1 MNLRRTIATLL
12 AALMLLALTACG
24 AGTTSPAQDANDPAE
39 ETAPS
44 TTESS
49 QLRVGMECAYAPSN
63 WQESAATDTNVPV
76 ENVAG
81 AYAEGYDVQIA
92 RILADQLGKELVIV
106 KLSWDGLIDAL
117 NQGQIDAIIAGMMD
131 TAERRE
137 SINFSDPY
145 KETIYSMMVLAG
157 SPYENAT
164 SIQNFS
170 GAAVLGQQG
179 TALDDVIDQI
189 EGVEHLSPVGSVPD
203 MISRLQ
209 QGTCDAIV
217 INEESAPGY
226 LASNPDFRLITFGE
240 GDGTE
245 AEAPAATP
253 EAGSAC
259 STTGGCG
266 YSVFVGK
273 DFVGDGDLE
282 LGRNL
287 MKMALYTL
295 SEAGDPPTS
304 LLFMNAGVK
313 LVAPGEEQ
321 VIEAVKKLEE
331 QGTEVLVCGT
341 CLNFFGIADKLSV
354 GEVSN
359 MYDIL
364 ERMRE
369 SAKTITL

>member
-1 MNLRRTIATLL
+1 MNLRRTITTLL

-24 AGTTSPAQDANDPAE
+24 AGTTPPAQDANAPAE
-39 ETAPS
+39 ETDPP

-49 QLRVGMECAYAPSN
+49 QFRVGMECAYAPSN

-145 KETIYSMMVLAG
+145 
-157 SPYENAT
+157 N
-164 SIQNFS
+164 
-170 GAAVLGQQG
+170 
-179 TALDDVIDQI
+179 VIDQI

-240 GDGTE
+240 GSGFTLPAKGSCVGLRKSDTE
-245 AEAPAATP
+245 LLAQINEILATIDSDART
-253 EAGSAC
+253 EMWNTA
-259 STTGGCG
+259 
-266 YSVFVGK
+266 
-273 DFVGDGDLE
+273 
-282 LGRNL
+282 
-287 MKMALYTL
+287 
-295 SEAGDPPTS
+295 
-304 LLFMNAGVK
+304 
-313 LVAPGEEQ
+313 VANQP
-321 VIEAVKKLEE
+321 K
-331 QGTEVLVCGT
+331 
-341 CLNFFGIADKLSV
+341 
-354 GEVSN
+354 
-359 MYDIL
+359 
-364 ERMRE
+364 
-369 SAKTITL
+369 

>member
-24 AGTTSPAQDANDPAE
+24 AGTTSPAQDATDPAE

-164 SIQNFS
+164 SIQDFS

-226 LASNPDFRLITFGE
+226 LASNPDFRLITFSE
-240 GDGTE
+240 GNGFTLPAKGSCVGLRKSDTE
-245 AEAPAATP
+245 LLAQVNEILATIDSDART
-253 EAGSAC
+253 EMWNTA
-259 STTGGCG
+259 
-266 YSVFVGK
+266 
-273 DFVGDGDLE
+273 
-282 LGRNL
+282 
-287 MKMALYTL
+287 
-295 SEAGDPPTS
+295 
-304 LLFMNAGVK
+304 
-313 LVAPGEEQ
+313 VANQP
-321 VIEAVKKLEE
+321 K
-331 QGTEVLVCGT
+331 
-341 CLNFFGIADKLSV
+341 
-354 GEVSN
+354 
-359 MYDIL
+359 
-364 ERMRE
+364 
-369 SAKTITL
+369 

>member
-1 MNLRRTIATLL
+1 MSLRRTIATLL

-24 AGTTSPAQDANDPAE
+24 AGTTPPAQDANAPAG

-44 TTESS
+44 TTESN

-63 WQESAATDTNVPV
+63 WQGSAATDTNVPV

-157 SPYENAT
+157 SPHENAT
-164 SIQNFS
+164 SIQDFS

-209 QGTCDAIV
+209 QGTTSPRIPISV
-217 INEESAPGY
+217 SSPSARAT
-226 LASNPDFRLITFGE
+226 ASRCPPR
-240 GDGTE
+240 
-245 AEAPAATP
+245 APAWACASPTPSCSRRSMRSLPPSTATRAP
-253 EAGSAC
+253 R
-259 STTGGCG
+259 CG
-266 YSVFVGK
+266 TPPS
-273 DFVGDGDLE
+273 
-282 LGRNL
+282 
-287 MKMALYTL
+287 
-295 SEAGDPPTS
+295 PTS
-304 LLFMNAGVK
+304 R
-313 LVAPGEEQ
+313 
-321 VIEAVKKLEE
+321 
-331 QGTEVLVCGT
+331 
-341 CLNFFGIADKLSV
+341 
-354 GEVSN
+354 SN
-359 MYDIL
+359 RRL
-364 ERMRE
+364 H
-369 SAKTITL
+369 AA

>member
-1 MNLRRTIATLL
+1 MNLRRTITTLL

-24 AGTTSPAQDANDPAE
+24 AGTTSPAQDANAPAG
-39 ETAPS
+39 ETASS

-49 QLRVGMECAYAPSN
+49 QFRVGMECAYAPSN

-117 NQGQIDAIIAGMMD
+117 NQCQIDAIIAGMMD

-164 SIQNFS
+164 SIQDFS

-217 INEESAPGY
+217 INVENAQGY
-226 LASNPDFRLITFGE
+226 LASNPNFRLVTFDE
-240 GDGTE
+240 GSGFTLPAKGSCVGLRKSDNELLDQINSILSGIDDDARAAMWQAAVDGQ
-245 AEAPAATP
+245 P
-253 EAGSAC
+253 
-259 STTGGCG
+259 
-266 YSVFVGK
+266 
-273 DFVGDGDLE
+273 
-282 LGRNL
+282 
-287 MKMALYTL
+287 
-295 SEAGDPPTS
+295 
-304 LLFMNAGVK
+304 
-313 LVAPGEEQ
+313 Q
-321 VIEAVKKLEE
+321 
-331 QGTEVLVCGT
+331 
-341 CLNFFGIADKLSV
+341 
-354 GEVSN
+354 
-359 MYDIL
+359 
-364 ERMRE
+364 
-369 SAKTITL
+369 

>member
-24 AGTTSPAQDANDPAE
+24 AGTAPPAQDANDPAE

-49 QLRVGMECAYAPSN
+49 QFRVGMECAYAPSN

-92 RILADQLGKELVIV
+92 RILADRLGRELVIV

-157 SPYENAT
+157 SPYENAA
-164 SIQNFS
+164 SIQDFS

-217 INEESAPGY
+217 INVENAQGY
-226 LASNPDFRLITFGE
+226 LASNPNFRLVTFDE
-240 GDGTE
+240 GSGFTLPAKGSCVGLRKSDTALLDQVNSILSGIDDDARAAMWQAAVDGQ
-245 AEAPAATP
+245 P
-253 EAGSAC
+253 
-259 STTGGCG
+259 
-266 YSVFVGK
+266 
-273 DFVGDGDLE
+273 
-282 LGRNL
+282 
-287 MKMALYTL
+287 
-295 SEAGDPPTS
+295 
-304 LLFMNAGVK
+304 
-313 LVAPGEEQ
+313 Q
-321 VIEAVKKLEE
+321 
-331 QGTEVLVCGT
+331 
-341 CLNFFGIADKLSV
+341 
-354 GEVSN
+354 
-359 MYDIL
+359 
-364 ERMRE
+364 
-369 SAKTITL
+369 

>member
-1 MNLRRTIATLL
+1 MSLRRTIATLL

-24 AGTTSPAQDANDPAE
+24 AGTTSPAQDANAPAE

-49 QLRVGMECAYAPSN
+49 QFRVGMECAYAPSN

-157 SPYENAT
+157 SPYENAA
-164 SIQNFS
+164 SIQDFS

-179 TALDDVIDQI
+179 TALDDVIDQS

-217 INEESAPGY
+217 INVENAQGY
-226 LASNPDFRLITFGE
+226 LASNPNFRLVTFDE
-240 GDGTE
+240 GSGFTLPAKGSCVGLRKSDTALLDQVNSILSGIDDDARAAMWQAAVDGQ
-245 AEAPAATP
+245 P
-253 EAGSAC
+253 
-259 STTGGCG
+259 
-266 YSVFVGK
+266 
-273 DFVGDGDLE
+273 
-282 LGRNL
+282 
-287 MKMALYTL
+287 
-295 SEAGDPPTS
+295 
-304 LLFMNAGVK
+304 
-313 LVAPGEEQ
+313 Q
-321 VIEAVKKLEE
+321 
-331 QGTEVLVCGT
+331 
-341 CLNFFGIADKLSV
+341 
-354 GEVSN
+354 
-359 MYDIL
+359 
-364 ERMRE
+364 
-369 SAKTITL
+369 

>member
-12 AALMLLALTACG
+12 ATLMLLALTACG
-24 AGTTSPAQDANDPAE
+24 AGTPPPAQDANAPAE

-44 TTESS
+44 TTESN

-157 SPYENAT
+157 SPYENAA
-164 SIQNFS
+164 SIQDFS

-203 MISRLQ
+203 MSSRLQ

-217 INEESAPGY
+217 INVENAQGY
-226 LASNPDFRLITFGE
+226 LASNPNFRLVTF
-240 GDGTE
+240 D
-245 AEAPAATP
+245 
-253 EAGSAC
+253 AGSGFTLPAKGSC
-259 STTGGCG
+259 
-266 YSVFVGK
+266 VGLRK
-273 DFVGDGDLE
+273 SDNE
-282 LGRNL
+282 LLDQINS
-287 MKMALYTL
+287 TL
-295 SEAGDPPTS
+295 SGIDDDARAA
-304 LLFMNAGVK
+304 MWQA
-313 LVAPGEEQ
+313 
-321 VIEAVKKLEE
+321 AVDG
-331 QGTEVLVCGT
+331 QPQ
-341 CLNFFGIADKLSV
+341 
-354 GEVSN
+354 
-359 MYDIL
+359 
-364 ERMRE
+364 
-369 SAKTITL
+369 

>member
-24 AGTTSPAQDANDPAE
+24 AGTTSPAQDTNTPAE
-39 ETAPS
+39 EADPPA
-44 TTESS
+44 TESS
-49 QLRVGMECAYAPSN
+49 QFRVGMECAYAPSN

-157 SPYENAT
+157 SPYENAA
-164 SIQNFS
+164 SIQDFS

-240 GDGTE
+240 GNGFTLPAKGSCVGLRKSDTE
-245 AEAPAATP
+245 LLAQINEILATIDSDART
-253 EAGSAC
+253 EMWNTA
-259 STTGGCG
+259 
-266 YSVFVGK
+266 
-273 DFVGDGDLE
+273 
-282 LGRNL
+282 
-287 MKMALYTL
+287 
-295 SEAGDPPTS
+295 
-304 LLFMNAGVK
+304 
-313 LVAPGEEQ
+313 VANQP
-321 VIEAVKKLEE
+321 K
-331 QGTEVLVCGT
+331 
-341 CLNFFGIADKLSV
+341 
-354 GEVSN
+354 
-359 MYDIL
+359 
-364 ERMRE
+364 
-369 SAKTITL
+369 

>member
-24 AGTTSPAQDANDPAE
+24 AGTTPPAQDANDPAE
-39 ETAPS
+39 ETDPPA
-44 TTESS
+44 TESS
-49 QLRVGMECAYAPSN
+49 QFRVGMECAYAPSN

-164 SIQNFS
+164 SIQDFS

-189 EGVEHLSPVGSVPD
+189 EGVE
-203 MISRLQ
+203 Q

-226 LASNPDFRLITFGE
+226 LASNPDFRLITFSE
-240 GDGTE
+240 GNGFTLPAKGSCVGLRKSDTE
-245 AEAPAATP
+245 LLAQVNEILATIDSDART
-253 EAGSAC
+253 EMWNTA
-259 STTGGCG
+259 
-266 YSVFVGK
+266 
-273 DFVGDGDLE
+273 
-282 LGRNL
+282 
-287 MKMALYTL
+287 
-295 SEAGDPPTS
+295 
-304 LLFMNAGVK
+304 
-313 LVAPGEEQ
+313 VANQP
-321 VIEAVKKLEE
+321 K
-331 QGTEVLVCGT
+331 
-341 CLNFFGIADKLSV
+341 
-354 GEVSN
+354 
-359 MYDIL
+359 
-364 ERMRE
+364 
-369 SAKTITL
+369 